1 MPDAIS
7 ARKYLES
14 MLPLGHWQAASN
26 VIGRDHAY
34 IQQYIRRGV
43 PKWLAEADRNA
54 LVQAY
59 PDLDPERLKPPPR
72 SAKVRVK
79 AKGQRV
85 PGHGHDQAY
94 IDFQGLREI
103 IDDPGTLELIW
114 ACLRIVTDKE
124 KQTAREVLTLLGKSS
139 LERASAERA
148 GETAGQ
154 EFLVHPYPVSV
165 RV

>member
-1 MPDAIS
+1 MKDPTLP
-7 ARKYLES
+7 AREYLRS

-26 VIGRDHAY
+26 AIGRDHAY

-72 SAKVRVK
+72 LAVQAKR
-79 AKGQRV
+79 QHV
-85 PGHGHDQAY
+85 PGQSHDQAD
-94 IDFQGLREI
+94 IDIQGLREI
-103 IDDPGTLELIW
+103 IDDPGTLKLIW
-114 ACLRIVTDKE
+114 ACLRIVSDQEKE
-124 KQTAREVLTLLGKSS
+124 TAFDVLTALGKVS
-139 LERASAERA
+139 LERASTKRA